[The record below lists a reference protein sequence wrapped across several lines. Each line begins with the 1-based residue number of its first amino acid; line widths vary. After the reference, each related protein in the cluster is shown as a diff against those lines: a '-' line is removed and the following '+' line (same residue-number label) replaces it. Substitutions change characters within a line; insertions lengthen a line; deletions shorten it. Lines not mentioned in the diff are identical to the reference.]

1 MDLISILK
9 VGYNANKTNL
19 LFSQRR
25 DNDQILMAGA
35 ISLTGYQATIAVI
48 LICYISMNEWQ
59 WFIIKLQFQFL
70 DYAAIL
76 EIKKYNSEFNILM

>member
-1 MDLISILK
+1 MNFISILK
-9 VGYNANKTNL
+9 VGCNANKTNL

-25 DNDQILMAGA
+25 GNDQIMMAGA

-48 LICYISMNEWQ
+48 LICFISMNEWQ
-59 WFIIKLQFQFL
+59 WFIIKFQFQFL

-76 EIKKYNSEFNILM
+76 EIKKYNPELNILM